1 MPNYDHEFNLR
12 QRHPFGRW
20 HLLKNEWQSTL
31 ARQHL
36 TCSLDIEYGPTP
48 GQKLDVFP
56 AKTPG
61 APVLFFIHGG
71 YFRALDKRQYSYLA
85 KPFVNAGC
93 TVVLINYDL
102 APSVSVTQIID
113 QNVAAF
119 DWVKSHIHNWN
130 GNADN
135 IVICGHSVGAFLASK
150 IAEHRHI
157 CSKEHSLSGLALLS
171 GVYDLTKVKDSYL
184 NDSLNLTMEEIEAS
198 PIFSPVA
205 GFPPTLVAVG
215 GNETKEFIR
224 QSEHYFAKLEAV
236 KVESE
241 FHNLDT
247 HNHYTVSRLLASRD
261 NVIFKK
267 ILALFAI

>member
-20 HLLKNEWQSTL
+20 HLLKNEWQSTVS
-31 ARQHL
+31 RQRL

-102 APSVSVTQIID
+102 APSVSVAQIID
-113 QNVAAF
+113 QNLAAF
-119 DWVKSHIHNWN
+119 DWVKSHIHKWN

-157 CSKEHSLSGLALLS
+157 CSEENSLSGLALLS

-184 NDSLNLTMEEIEAS
+184 NDSLNLTKEEIEAS
-198 PIFSPVA
+198 PIFSPAA

-215 GNETKEFIR
+215 GNETNEFIR

-247 HNHYTVSRLLASRD
+247 HNHYTVSRLLASPD
-261 NVIFKK
+261 NIIFKK